1 MMMEK
6 QLFSLPSHMVD
17 QNEDHNQR
25 IAAID
30 VGTNSFHAII
40 ASVSEKGSLRILSR
54 EKEMVRLGESATDI
68 KRLSDAAMERGIKAM
83 KRFAIMAQKAN
94 VVVRAIGTSA
104 LREAENKDE
113 FIALVEEEANI
124 HIDVISGIE
133 EARLIYVG
141 VSHALPII
149 TQKALIID
157 IGGGSTESAIG
168 QFGNLLHVHSA
179 KLGALRLTQRF
190 FPDGLITPERVQACR
205 TFINGE
211 LSACIRSIQNTG
223 FDSVIGSSG
232 TIHAFVS
239 MIYAEKQRRL
249 PETLNGISIQSDDI
263 YSIIN
268 TLINAPRTEDRMLIP
283 GIESKRADIIIAGS
297 LILEHY
303 LQSLSISK
311 ILISSYALRE
321 GIVFDTID
329 KQKDI
334 HEFHHLTKLRYDT
347 VYSLCELY
355 KVNIEH
361 ADHVKKLALQIF
373 DDTIHKHNLG
383 DEERELLEAASLLH
397 DVGYHI
403 SPEQH
408 HHHSQYII
416 SHCIMPGF
424 TNDESQMIGM
434 IARYHRKSH
443 PKKKHPLFNSYSPER
458 QRIVSILAGMLRIAE
473 GLDRRQQQLI
483 DSVHCDIHDD
493 VMTISLHTKQ
503 KALIDIEIWGAERRI
518 ALLEDCLGIAITF
531 MT

>member
-232 TIHAFVS
+232 TIHALVS

-303 LQSLSISK
+303 LQSLSIPK
-311 ILISSYALRE
+311 ILISAYALRE

-483 DSVHCDIHDD
+483 DSLHCDIHDD

-518 ALLEDCLGIAITF
+518 ALLEECLGIAITF
-531 MT
+531 MA